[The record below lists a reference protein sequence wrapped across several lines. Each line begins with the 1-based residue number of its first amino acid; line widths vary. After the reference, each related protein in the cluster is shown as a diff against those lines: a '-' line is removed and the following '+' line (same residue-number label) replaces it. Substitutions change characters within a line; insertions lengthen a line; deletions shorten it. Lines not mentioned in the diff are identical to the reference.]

1 MAMLTSLELSLLLS
15 PVSGAAWPSIWQLYT
30 RPGQVY
36 VHMCACV
43 SVSVG
48 ARVPEFGMREHLE
61 VLPCLRVLRLTLG
74 NGLNK
79 SGCCAPL
86 ALFISSLRCLD
97 EALCLPR
104 RDG

>member
-1 MAMLTSLELSLLLS
+1 MC
-15 PVSGAAWPSIWQLYT
+15 V
-30 RPGQVY
+30 
-36 VHMCACV
+36 CACV

-61 VLPCLRVLRLTLG
+61 VLTCLRVLRLTLL
-74 NGLNK
+74 NGLYK

-86 ALFISSLRCLD
+86 ALFISLVRCLD